1 MKQVGAEADG
11 RKSLPS
17 WASRLVSASAVAALA
32 LIAAPGAKA
41 AVVVSET
48 LNLMGD
54 FGNFLGPLTPFTG
67 TVDLDFGNNFT
78 TETLKS
84 ISISVKGHADVFNQ
98 SVSLSLL
105 PSVGIIGASDSAGDT
120 LELSFA
126 APASG
131 TWVGFV
137 EGDVSFGDAAFSGAS
152 VLLGATGSVT
162 RVGPPILPPPI
173 IIIDP
178 PPPPHNRPGR
188 PARPARR
195 HRSRA
200 LDLGHDAH
208 WLGRP
213 RSRREAPACVG
224 LPGRKSVSRGP
235 LRGCVGS

>member
-1 MKQVGAEADG
+1 M
-11 RKSLPS
+11 
-17 WASRLVSASAVAALA
+17 SASAVAALA

-98 SVSLSLL
+98 NVSLSLL

-137 EGDVSFGDAAFSGAS
+137 KGDVSFGDVAFSGAS

-178 PPPPHNRPGR
+178 PPPPIIGPGDPPDP
-188 PARPARR
+188 PAVTAPELSTWAMMLIGLAGLGLVAKRR
-195 HRSRA
+195 RA
-200 LDLGHDAH
+200 LGFQGGKA
-208 WLGRP
+208 
-213 RSRREAPACVG
+213 
-224 LPGRKSVSRGP
+224 
-235 LRGCVGS
+235 

>member
-1 MKQVGAEADG
+1 M
-11 RKSLPS
+11 
-17 WASRLVSASAVAALA
+17 SASAVAALA

-67 TVDLDFGNNFT
+67 TVDLDFGNNFA

-98 SVSLSLL
+98 NVSLSLL

-137 EGDVSFGDAAFSGAS
+137 EGDVSFGDVAFSGAS

-178 PPPPHNRPGR
+178 PPPPPIIGPGDPPDP
-188 PARPARR
+188 PAVTAPELSTWAMMLIGLAGLGLVAKRR
-195 HRSRA
+195 RA
-200 LDLGHDAH
+200 LGFLGGKA
-208 WLGRP
+208 
-213 RSRREAPACVG
+213 
-224 LPGRKSVSRGP
+224 
-235 LRGCVGS
+235 